1 MRRHSVN
8 AQVVAGTCRT
18 GSLSVA
24 ETPEGGTPL
33 AEEDPIYLQDPV
45 VDAAI
50 RMLVEV
56 SAQLWVECERRWVTE
71 QLLEQR
77 GVLSREEI
85 EQFKPNAEGLAAIRA
100 ERSRYLESVFKELRR
115 IPVGADIKR

>member
-1 MRRHSVN
+1 M
-8 AQVVAGTCRT
+8 
-18 GSLSVA
+18 A

-33 AEEDPIYLQDPV
+33 VGDDPIYLPDPV

-56 SAQLWVECERRWVTE
+56 SAQLWIERERRWVTE

-85 EQFKPNAEGLAAIRA
+85 ESFRPDAEARAAIRA
-100 ERSRYLESVFKELRR
+100 ERARYLERVFKELRR
-115 IPVGADIKR
+115 IPVGPRIRA

>member
-1 MRRHSVN
+1 M
-8 AQVVAGTCRT
+8 
-18 GSLSVA
+18 A

-33 AEEDPIYLQDPV
+33 VGDDPIYLPDPV

-56 SAQLWVECERRWVTE
+56 SAQLWIERERRWVTE

-77 GVLSREEI
+77 GLLSREEI
-85 EQFKPNAEGLAAIRA
+85 ERFKPDPEALAAIRA

-115 IPVGADIKR
+115 IPVGPDIKS